1 MFERRQAAAV
11 AGDSQGCILGVV
23 LCELL
28 CDSRN
33 QLEEVLELPST
44 DDGASLSGYWSHNVL
59 PLPFA
64 QRWIYCRRRPAGAVG
79 EAQQPW
85 LRPQRP
91 CLSCHSST
99 PNPNRPFRLVGRT
112 YHPVVSAVPPRVD
125 GDACLVVELPA
136 TTKHELCFASTMPV
150 GLRRMILLH
159 DRPCDK
165 TNTEVSGTADP
176 RPVRPKCAGG

>member
-1 MFERRQAAAV
+1 MSYFVTVAINLKKSSSCQVPTMGQASVDTGPTMSSHSRSRSDGSTAAAARQV
-11 AGDSQGCILGVV
+11 RSVKHS
-23 LCELL
+23 
-28 CDSRN
+28 SRD
-33 QLEEVLELPST
+33 Q
-44 DDGASLSGYWSHNVL
+44 
-59 PLPFA
+59 
-64 QRWIYCRRRPAGAVG
+64 
-79 EAQQPW
+79 

-150 GLRRMILLH
+150 GLRRMISLH

-165 TNTEVSGTADP
+165 TNTDVSGTADH